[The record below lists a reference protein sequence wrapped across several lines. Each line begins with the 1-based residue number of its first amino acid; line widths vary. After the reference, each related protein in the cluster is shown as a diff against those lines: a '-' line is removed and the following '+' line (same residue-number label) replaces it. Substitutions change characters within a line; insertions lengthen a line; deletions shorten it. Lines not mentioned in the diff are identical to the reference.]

1 MKGVRWF
8 SSPLAG
14 TAVVLAGLCLLAI
27 PLRKL
32 TSARPVT
39 QVAPA
44 AAVVST
50 REIPAVLRIKLLD
63 PANRVALQAPD
74 GTIVLGIED
83 PVAGESEYD
92 VQVRLTDDEID
103 LDLVAEFADEASE
116 TAVFVTL
123 MPDGY
128 EERTAYATGAGRLE
142 ESLRFDWHQPDGTST
157 GP

>member
-1 MKGVRWF
+1 MNEVRWF

-44 AAVVST
+44 AVVVST
-50 REIPAVLRIKLLD
+50 RELPAVLRIRLLE
-63 PANRVALQAPD
+63 PAGRIMLQEPD
-74 GTIVLGIED
+74 GTIVLAMED
-83 PVAGESEYD
+83 AVAGESEYD
-92 VQVRLTDDEID
+92 VRVRLPDDEAD
-103 LDLVAEFADEASE
+103 LLLLAEFGDEASE

-128 EERTAYATGAGRLE
+128 EERTTYAIGAGRLE
-142 ESLRFDWHQPDGTST
+142 ESLRFDWRQSD
-157 GP
+157 